1 MNEDDGKHFHILQFL
16 SKVVKIK
23 FNLNARTVSLHIF
36 FNLFGYFNQ
45 DLLNSPF

>member
-1 MNEDDGKHFHILQFL
+1 MNEDDSKHFHILQFV
-16 SKVVKIK
+16 SKVDKIK

-36 FNLFGYFNQ
+36 LNTFGYFNR